1 MPSLALNLVKLA
13 RPAQWAKGV
22 FVLVGPMYAL
32 ADPAKHAHIPWINV
46 VCAFVAFGL
55 ASSGCYVVNDLRDR
69 DADRLHPRKSKRPIA
84 SGSVSS
90 GVALG
95 FATTLFCLAAAAA
108 LAPALTVINPS
119 GAESALRSCLWTS
132 LLVGAY
138 IFNTLVYS
146 IRIKH
151 LVILD
156 VLSLSLGFV
165 LRVMGG
171 CAAAGVE
178 PSSWLLNCTFFVSMF
193 LALGKRLGE
202 LRSLGENAASIRG
215 VLGVYTIDFLRMAV
229 VVTAV
234 ACLVTYASYVQ
245 SRSDLG
251 TIRYAGWGFNLLW
264 LTMLPATYALLRTIV
279 QMERGKY
286 DDPTELA
293 YKDNAFRV
301 AALLFALLTAIVIF
315 ATRQAARLPT

>member
-1 MPSLALNLVKLA
+1 VPSLAFNLIKLA

-22 FVLVGPMYAL
+22 FVLIGPLYAL
-32 ADPAKHAHIPWINV
+32 ADPGKHPHIPWLNV
-46 VCAFVAFGL
+46 ACAFLAFGL
-55 ASSGCYVVNDLRDR
+55 ASSGCYIINDIR
-69 DADRLHPRKSKRPIA
+69 DAEADRQHPRKSKRPIA
-84 SGSVSS
+84 SGSVTP
-90 GVALG
+90 GTAVA
-95 FATTLFCLAAAAA
+95 FAFILFILAAIAALMPVISFINPAAAASQQSS
-108 LAPALTVINPS
+108 I
-119 GAESALRSCLWTS
+119 WTA
-132 LLVGAY
+132 LLVAAY
-138 IFNTLVYS
+138 IFNTLLYS

-165 LRVMGG
+165 LRVLGG

-215 VLGVYTIDFLRMAV
+215 VLGIYTIDFLRMAV

-234 ACLVTYASYVQ
+234 ACLVTYSGYVQ
-245 SRSDLG
+245 SRADQG
-251 TIRYAGWGFNLLW
+251 TLHLAGWGFNLLW

-301 AALLFALLTAIVIF
+301 AVLIFALITAAVML
-315 ATRQAARLPT
+315 ATRATR

>member
-1 MPSLALNLVKLA
+1 VPSPAFNLIKLA

-22 FVLVGPMYAL
+22 FVLIGPLYAL
-32 ADPAKHAHIPWINV
+32 ADPAKHPTINWLNV
-46 VCAFVAFGL
+46 ACAFLAFGF
-55 ASSGCYVVNDLRDR
+55 ASSGCYIINDLRDIE
-69 DADRLHPRKSKRPIA
+69 ADRQHPRKSKRPLA
-84 SGSVSS
+84 SGSITP
-90 GVALG
+90 ATAIG
-95 FATTLFCLAAAAA
+95 FAFILFLLAAFAA
-108 LAPALTVINPS
+108 LAPAISFINPAATS
-119 GAESALRSCLWTS
+119 SLQSSIWTA
-132 LLVGAY
+132 LLVAAY
-138 IFNTLVYS
+138 IFNTLIYS

-165 LRVMGG
+165 IRVLGG

-202 LRSLGENAASIRG
+202 LRSLGDAAASVRG
-215 VLGVYTIDFLRMAV
+215 VLGIYTIDFLRMAV

-234 ACLVTYASYVQ
+234 ACLVTYAGYVQ
-245 SRSDLG
+245 SRAEQG
-251 TIRYAGWGFNLLW
+251 TIHYAGWGFNLLW

-301 AALLFALLTAIVIF
+301 AVLIFALITAAVML
-315 ATRQAARLPT
+315 ATRAAR

>member
-1 MPSLALNLVKLA
+1 VPSLATNLIKLA

-22 FVLVGPMYAL
+22 FVLVGPLYAL
-32 ADPAKHAHIPWINV
+32 ADPAKHTHIPWLNV
-46 VCAFVAFGL
+46 ACAFVAFGL
-55 ASSGCYVVNDLRDR
+55 ASSGCYIINDLRDR

-84 SGSVSS
+84 SGSVTPAA
-90 GVALG
+90 ALW
-95 FATTLFCLAAAAA
+95 FAFILFLLATAAA
-108 LAPALTVINPS
+108 LAPVWASTLQFINPA
-119 GAESALRSCLWTS
+119 GAETALRSCLWTV
-132 LLVGAY
+132 LLVAAY
-138 IFNTLVYS
+138 IFNTIAYS

-165 LRVMGG
+165 LRVLGG

-202 LRSLGENAASIRG
+202 LRSLGDSAASVRG
-215 VLGVYTIDFLRMAV
+215 VLGTYTIDFLRMAV

-234 ACLVTYASYVQ
+234 ACLVTYSGYVQ
-245 SRSDLG
+245 SRSDQG
-251 TIRYAGWGFNLLW
+251 TFHYAGWGFNLLW

-301 AALLFALLTAIVIF
+301 AVLLFALLTAIVIF
-315 ATRQAARLPT
+315 TNRYGA